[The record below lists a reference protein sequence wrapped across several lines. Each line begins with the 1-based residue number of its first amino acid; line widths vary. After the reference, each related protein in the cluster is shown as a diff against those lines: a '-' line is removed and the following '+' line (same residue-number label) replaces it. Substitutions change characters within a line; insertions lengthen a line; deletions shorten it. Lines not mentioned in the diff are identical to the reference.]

1 MSQELHPFWKGV
13 QDEFQKQGI
22 WDALADVP
30 GMAMAHPALAA
41 GVAGTGLL
49 AGIGAVKGLRA
60 LQGGKPLFGAKPAA
74 GAAEAAAKKG
84 FGWKGLA
91 LAGGAGAL
99 GTAYLM
105 RKKHEE

>member
-22 WDALADVP
+22 WDTLAAVP
-30 GMAMAHPALAA
+30 AMAMAHPALAA
-41 GVAGTGLL
+41 GVAGAGLL
-49 AGIGAVKGLRA
+49 AGLGTVKGLRA

-74 GAAEAAAKKG
+74 EAAAEVAKKG

-91 LAGGAGAL
+91 AAGGAGAL
-99 GTAYLM
+99 GAAYLM
-105 RKKHEE
+105 KKKHEE